1 MITQKEIAEK
11 LGISR
16 TTVARAIN
24 GSSLIKEETKNK
36 IIELTEM
43 YKTFEVNGMKN
54 SKEMI
59 EFHVGSIRKGTPTIG
74 TYYKLYK
81 FGKHL
86 DDQVKDGENILKNI
100 K

>member
-1 MITQKEIAEK
+1 
-11 LGISR
+11 
-16 TTVARAIN
+16 
-24 GSSLIKEETKNK
+24 
-36 IIELTEM
+36 
-43 YKTFEVNGMKN
+43 MKN

>member
-36 IIELTEM
+36 ILEL
-43 YKTFEVNGMKN
+43 V
-54 SKEMI
+54 KEMNYEKNYI
-59 EFHVGSIRKGTPTIG
+59 GSS
-74 TYYKLYK
+74 LA
-81 FGKHL
+81 GKRAKKSL
-86 DDQVKDGENILKNI
+86 LFSYQF
-100 K
+100 